1 MLDTGH
7 AFRRREPGASKGRA
21 SLVACSQNKWC
32 LLLTP
37 MAPQIGSK
45 LTSELIWQPAY
56 KPSSGRAR
64 CGCVQHARQNV
75 PGAWGKQIGSYVRQQ
90 DQCNSI
96 RKGNLSRQR
105 NTNTLLFIAGIGKAP
120 SQDATFLAA
129 DASFTPHTALE
140 GLLHP
145 SKNMLCGWSA
155 CHVDEHA

>member
-56 KPSSGRAR
+56 KPSAEGPGVDVSNMRAKTYQEHGESKLVAMSGSRINATASERA
-64 CGCVQHARQNV
+64 
-75 PGAWGKQIGSYVRQQ
+75 I
-90 DQCNSI
+90 
-96 RKGNLSRQR
+96 
-105 NTNTLLFIAGIGKAP
+105 
-120 SQDATFLAA
+120 
-129 DASFTPHTALE
+129 
-140 GLLHP
+140 
-145 SKNMLCGWSA
+145 
-155 CHVDEHA
+155 